1 VLIPNTFAYFVPW
14 QDLMIVSLAE
24 AQRPQ
29 RISIFVLT
37 PNTFAYLAP
46 WRDFIYFFSRKG
58 AKNAKNFNVS
68 LCLPQMPLRALR
80 LGEILY
86 IFSLAKAPG
95 SPRTSMFIFYLPQ
108 IPLRALRLG
117 EILYIFSLAEAQRPQ
132 RISMLLL

>member
-1 VLIPNTFAYFVPW
+1 MGCSHFVCVLV
-14 QDLMIVSLAE
+14 DLLMLYSRRSAE
-24 AQRPQ
+24 AAENFNVY
-29 RISIFVLT
+29 FVLT

-86 IFSLAKAPG
+86 IFSLA
-95 SPRTSMFIFYLPQ
+95 
-108 IPLRALRLG
+108 
-117 EILYIFSLAEAQRPQ
+117 EAQRPQ